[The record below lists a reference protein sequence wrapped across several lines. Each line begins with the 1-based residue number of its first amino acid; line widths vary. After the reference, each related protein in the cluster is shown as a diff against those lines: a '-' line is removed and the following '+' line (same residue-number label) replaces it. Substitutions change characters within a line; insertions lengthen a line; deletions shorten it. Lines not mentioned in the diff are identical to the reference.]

1 MTAPRQTG
9 PFATPPGGRG
19 PAWQRPGAGPSVRRW
34 LDRLY
39 YAAGAIGAV
48 FLLIVGVL
56 MIGQSVLR
64 EFGVRTGAVNDLVAW
79 SSAAAS
85 FFAMAH
91 AFKHGDFVRVT
102 LLLDNVGPRLRR
114 TLEIASLAVGTV
126 SVAYL
131 TWSAWRFTYE
141 SFVFDEL
148 AQGLLPVPMWI
159 PQSSFALGSLLLLV
173 AVVDELVLVLRGARP
188 TFVTAVEER
197 HAKGDFSSEV

>member
-1 MTAPRQTG
+1 M
-9 PFATPPGGRG
+9 
-19 PAWQRPGAGPSVRRW
+19 RRW

-79 SSAAAS
+79 SCAAAS

-114 TLEIASLAVGTV
+114 TLEIASLAIGAV